1 MEERKTGL
9 SHKLILERRSGATIT
24 GVRDVSSFDEKEIFL
39 LTEEGKLQIKGEQLH
54 VKQLNLEKGEIAL
67 EGKVD
72 SLNYLSKNTEHKEE
86 SLLKRMFR

>member
-1 MEERKTGL
+1 MEEKKTGL
-9 SHKLILERRSGATIT
+9 SHKLILERRKGAVIT

-54 VKQLNLEKGEIAL
+54 VKQLNLEKGEIEL
-67 EGKVD
+67 EGRVD
-72 SLNYLSKNTEHKEE
+72 SLGYLSKNTERKEE